1 MRRRDFIKVI
11 ASSVAAWP
19 FAAHAQQ
26 ETLPLVGFLSSW
38 TAETNQRFKQ
48 AFREGLKDVGFVEG
62 QNVTV
67 EYREVEAGQYDQ
79 LPKMAA
85 DLIARPVSVLFATAI
100 PAALAAKAATTS
112 TPIVFAIG
120 SDPVDMGLVASLNRP
135 GGNATG
141 TTFLSVELTAKRL
154 ELLRQLVPKI
164 SSVALLV
171 NTHNP
176 TAPIQTKD
184 MRLAATSLGLPF
196 NIVNVNSPNNL
207 DAVFATIARQH
218 TDALI
223 VSANSMFLSYRN
235 KLAGLA
241 KQYSIP
247 TIYFAREFATAGG
260 LISYSPS
267 FVDSIRKAANYV
279 GRILKGEKPA
289 DLPVMQPTSFE
300 IVINLKTAKALG
312 FTVPPA
318 LLARADEVI
327 E

>member
-1 MRRRDFIKVI
+1 
-11 ASSVAAWP
+11 
-19 FAAHAQQ
+19 
-26 ETLPLVGFLSSW
+26 
-38 TAETNQRFKQ
+38 
-48 AFREGLKDVGFVEG
+48 
-62 QNVTV
+62 
-67 EYREVEAGQYDQ
+67 
-79 LPKMAA
+79 
-85 DLIARPVSVLFATAI
+85 
-100 PAALAAKAATTS
+100 
-112 TPIVFAIG
+112 
-120 SDPVDMGLVASLNRP
+120 
-135 GGNATG
+135 
-141 TTFLSVELTAKRL
+141 
-154 ELLRQLVPKI
+154 
-164 SSVALLV
+164 
-171 NTHNP
+171 
-176 TAPIQTKD
+176 

-196 NIVNVNSPNNL
+196 NIVNVDLPNNL

-223 VSANSMFLSYRN
+223 VSADLMFLSYRN

-267 FVDSIRKAANYV
+267 FVDLIRKAANYV